1 MCLLSRWMASF
12 VSTQELS
19 TPFRLYTQQKMC
31 IYYLGDCLQPQVLLF
46 GVRRVRFSCFFVFV
60 IHLMVSVVSNLHLS
74 CTQILRRKTTA
85 KTHLQLKEK
94 DFFLSSYGR
103 AEEKK
108 VLIFSL
114 RSHSVLLLTLL
125 LADLCCTKPY
135 WLLLF
140 FVGIK
145 KKMLRRFFTSLS
157 FVISLLLSNP

>member
-1 MCLLSRWMASF
+1 
-12 VSTQELS
+12 
-19 TPFRLYTQQKMC
+19 
-31 IYYLGDCLQPQVLLF
+31 
-46 GVRRVRFSCFFVFV
+46 
-60 IHLMVSVVSNLHLS
+60 MVSVVSNLHLS

-157 FVISLLLSNP
+157 FVISLLLSNPWNSSFPSLSKPVKHLFISFFKGTRFSNQPFPSFP